1 MGGLIMN
8 EWVKVFSR
16 IGTLV
21 MIGLIILFVMGFA
34 GLQKYI
40 VSVSPE
46 TANTEWKQEM
56 EMQLASNRSDL
67 EKFGAINSNMR
78 AAYERD
84 IAIKEYR
91 LEHNLPP
98 STEMNMWSFVDEA
111 QAIISFAGLFTIIIA
126 AGTVASEFSWGTIK
140 LLLIR
145 PISRS
150 KILLSKYITIL
161 LYGVLFLSIIFILSA
176 IMGFFFFGTPAEH
189 IAHLAYVNGEVVERN
204 IVFHLIGQYLLS
216 SIDILLV
223 ATMAFM
229 ISAVFRNGSLAIG
242 LSLFLLFTGEAV
254 TLLLAGE
261 FSWVKYFLFANT
273 NLNAYFDGVPPVEG
287 MTLEFSIIMLVIYF
301 AVFHL
306 LAFWVFNKRDVAA

>member
-1 MGGLIMN
+1 MGGLIIN

-21 MIGLIILFVMGFA
+21 MISLIILFVMGFA
-34 GLQKYI
+34 GLEKYL
-40 VSVSPE
+40 VSVSTE
-46 TANTEWKQEM
+46 KSNTEWKQEM
-56 EMQLASNRSDL
+56 EMELAITRSDL
-67 EKFGAINSNMR
+67 EKFGEVNSNLR
-78 AAYERD
+78 TAYERE

-91 LEHNLPP
+91 LEHDLPP
-98 STEMNMWSFVDEA
+98 STEMNMWSFVDKA
-111 QAIISFAGLFTIIIA
+111 QMIISFAGLFIIIIA

-161 LYGVLFLSIIFILSA
+161 LYGIFFLSIIFVLSA
-176 IMGFFFFGTPAEH
+176 IMGFFFFGTPTEH

-242 LSLFLLFTGEAV
+242 LSLFLMFTGGAV
-254 TLLLAGE
+254 TMLLAGK
-261 FSWVKYFLFANT
+261 FAWIKYFLFANT
-273 NLNAYFDGVPPVEG
+273 NLNVYFDGVPPVEG
-287 MTLEFSIIMLVIYF
+287 MTLEFSITVLIIYL
-301 AVFHL
+301 AVFHF
-306 LAFWVFNKRDVAA
+306 LAFWLFNKRDVAA